1 MKAIKPLPLSLPKM
15 LFVSLFVLLGLS
27 SASAQIRLDGQ
38 IDFTPANPKPYE
50 KIRVTLKSFS
60 FDVNSAS
67 ISWYVNK
74 VLVAKGVGEK
84 SFSIDLG
91 PANKTYYI
99 GVDAVSAEG
108 QSFQDSIDVTPQFTP
123 LLIEG
128 YEGYVPP
135 FYEGRSLYGESAK
148 VRVVAFPIVTEGGTP
163 LNKKN
168 MVYRWKVNTIPFS
181 EAGGYGKNSFV
192 LRQDELEEENNVD
205 VTVTSLS
212 GNTSLVERASI
223 RPYEIEPLF
232 YEYDPL
238 YGVNLGRA
246 YEGTLSIK
254 RPIKIYYAPYN
265 FSYSKSTSFFN
276 WSLNGLP
283 VVADSDFLVNLI
295 PKENSRGVSIIGIT
309 AQHTTKLLQ
318 ALDSTININFDT
330 TKNE

>member
-1 MKAIKPLPLSLPKM
+1 MRVHNILRKLIRPTVPFLFFMLSFSFASSQAK
-15 LFVSLFVLLGLS
+15 LS
-27 SASAQIRLDGQ
+27 GQ

-50 KIRVTLKSFS
+50 KVRVTLKSFS
-60 FDVNSAS
+60 FDVNSAN

-91 PANKTYYI
+91 PTNKTYYI

-135 FYEGRSLYGESAK
+135 FYEGRALYGESAK
-148 VRVVAFPIVTEGGTP
+148 VRVVAFPIVTEGGIP
-163 LNKKN
+163 VNKKN
-168 MVYRWKVNTIPFS
+168 MVYRWAVNTIPFG
-181 EAGGYGKNSFV
+181 EAGGYGKNSFIV
-192 LRQDELEEENNVD
+192 RQDELEEQNNVD

-212 GNTSLVERASI
+212 GNTSLAERTSLK
-223 RPYEIEPLF
+223 PYEIEPLF

-238 YGVNLGRA
+238 YGVNMGRA
-246 YEGTLSIK
+246 IEGPLSISA
-254 RPIKIYYAPYN
+254 PIKLYYAPYN
-265 FSYSKSTSFFN
+265 FAYNKSTSFFN

-283 VVADSDFLVNLI
+283 ITADSDFLINLI
-295 PKENSRGVSIIGIT
+295 PKENSRGVSTIGIT
-309 AQHTTKLLQ
+309 AQHSTKLLQ
-318 ALDSTININFDT
+318 ALDSTLSISFDT

>member
-1 MKAIKPLPLSLPKM
+1 MLLHNTIKKALPILFFFLS
-15 LFVSLFVLLGLS
+15 FSFTS
-27 SASAQIRLDGQ
+27 SQVRLTGQ

-50 KIRVTLKSFS
+50 TIRVTLKSFS
-60 FDVNSAS
+60 FDVNAAN

-74 VLVAKGVGEK
+74 VLVERGVGEK
-84 SFSIDLG
+84 SFSISLG
-91 PANKTYYI
+91 EANKTFYI
-99 GVDAVSAEG
+99 GVDVVSAEG
-108 QSFQDSIDVTPQFTP
+108 QSFQSSIDVTPHFTP

-128 YEGYVPP
+128 VEGYTPP

-148 VRVVAFPIVTEGGTP
+148 VRVVAFPIVTEGGVP

-168 MVYRWKVNTIPFS
+168 MVYRWRVNTVPFS
-181 EAGGYGKNSFV
+181 ESGGYGKNSFI

-212 GNTSLVERASI
+212 GNTSLVERVSV

-246 YEGTLSIK
+246 YESTLSIK
-254 RPIKIYYAPYN
+254 GPLKIYYAPYN

-283 VVADSDFLVNLI
+283 IVTDSDFLVNLI
-295 PKENSRGVSIIGIT
+295 PKENSRGVSTIGIT

-318 ALDSTININFDT
+318 ALDSTINVNFDT